1 MELDAGWLK
10 KSLCVVEVKMS
21 LEAVDWV
28 KQEMQTRQAGCQVT
42 HDCNTSVIRERFLI
56 TLLELISL

>member
-21 LEAVDWV
+21 LEA
-28 KQEMQTRQAGCQVT
+28 
-42 HDCNTSVIRERFLI
+42 
-56 TLLELISL
+56 LELGEAGNANKASRLSGNS